1 MTCSEGPSL
10 EAWGRGQKDP
20 VGHGAGRNGPLA
32 GARQGGPAPPPAPSV
47 RASLA
52 AAGQSPLG
60 DLSLKHHHCCCGL
73 SRLCLSLPDCG
84 SSPLPST
91 LPCLHCFPS
100 SPPHFTAHPARLSES
115 LLCHLLFLHL
125 CPQTFPSS
133 SLSGPPACPPLTPL
147 LPWGGGGAE
156 HHSSLQQ
163 RPLPPAVTV
172 PLLFREQTDDAG

>member
-1 MTCSEGPSL
+1 MGARAEGP
-10 EAWGRGQKDP
+10 RGTRGWKKWP
-20 VGHGAGRNGPLA
+20 TSRCKARGPC
-32 GARQGGPAPPPAPSV
+32 PPPPAPSV

-100 SPPHFTAHPARLSES
+100 TPPHFTAHPARLSES

-147 LPWGGGGAE
+147 LPWGGGGGAE